1 MGLTLT
7 ACTHIYFRSFVLE
20 LDATSLFF
28 SIQPLD
34 RPTPAVVCLWPCPNP
49 ETNPSTTPIPLTPP
63 ISPLPILST
72 MSTRAWAIA
81 TRSLWPPTPTH
92 GLRALAACCRLKAR
106 RARMVFRSR
115 YLSVCSC
122 VCLHQ
127 PHQKQYWRSF
137 QKWALLILLYTVLL
151 ILLLRMQYRGRD
163 ISVAV
168 NVNALME

>member
-92 GLRALAACCRLKAR
+92 GLRALAACYRLKAR

-115 YLSVCSC
+115 YLSVCLFM
-122 VCLHQ
+122 CL
-127 PHQKQYWRSF
+127 PAPTTPKV
-137 QKWALLILLYTVLL
+137 ILEVFSKMGSSNITIYSITYTT
-151 ILLLRMQYRGRD
+151 IMY
-163 ISVAV
+163 AV
-168 NVNALME
+168 